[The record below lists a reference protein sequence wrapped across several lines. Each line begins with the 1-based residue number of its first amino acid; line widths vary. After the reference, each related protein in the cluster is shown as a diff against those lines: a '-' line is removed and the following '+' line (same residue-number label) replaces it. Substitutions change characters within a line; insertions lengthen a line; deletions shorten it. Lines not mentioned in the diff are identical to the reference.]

1 MVLNGEENPHRMSLS
16 GFPACIMRGGNIS
29 AALRLI
35 RPAPGTDR
43 APLNSPGGFVDKR
56 KSWREQEQS
65 LVARWN
71 DAVERQRQLQREL
84 SRQPDESAGE
94 LKQKE
99 LAVRSE
105 IEGLRREVARL
116 KVQFNSGK
124 RY

>member
-1 MVLNGEENPHRMSLS
+1 MYNIYAETIGSLQHS
-16 GFPACIMRGGNIS
+16 SRHPRS
-29 AALRLI
+29 AQQ
-35 RPAPGTDR
+35 PQGVY
-43 APLNSPGGFVDKR
+43 VDKR
-56 KSWREQEQS
+56 KTWREQEQS

-71 DAVERQRQLQREL
+71 DAAQRQRLLHEEL
-84 SRQPDESAGE
+84 SRQPDEDAGE

>member
-1 MVLNGEENPHRMSLS
+1 MYNIYAETIGSLQHCS
-16 GFPACIMRGGNIS
+16 RHPR
-29 AALRLI
+29 AAQQ
-35 RPAPGTDR
+35 PQGVY
-43 APLNSPGGFVDKR
+43 VDKR
-56 KSWREQEQS
+56 KTWREQEQS

-71 DAVERQRQLQREL
+71 DAAQRQRLLHEEL
-84 SRQPDESAGE
+84 SRQPDEDAGE

>member
-1 MVLNGEENPHRMSLS
+1 M
-16 GFPACIMRGGNIS
+16 
-29 AALRLI
+29 
-35 RPAPGTDR
+35 
-43 APLNSPGGFVDKR
+43 DKR
-56 KSWREQEQS
+56 KTWREQEQS

-71 DAVERQRQLQREL
+71 DAAERQRQLHVEL
-84 SRQPDESAGE
+84 SRQPDEAAGE

>member
-1 MVLNGEENPHRMSLS
+1 MPADRPERGPSLYNA
-16 GFPACIMRGGNIS
+16 PAEYFGSLQHTSRQPR
-29 AALRLI
+29 AAQQ
-35 RPAPGTDR
+35 PQGVY
-43 APLNSPGGFVDKR
+43 VDKR
-56 KSWREQEQS
+56 KTWREQEQS

-71 DAVERQRQLQREL
+71 DAAERQRQLHEEL

>member
-1 MVLNGEENPHRMSLS
+1 VYDEHAGTFGSREHTSRQPR
-16 GFPACIMRGGNIS
+16 
-29 AALRLI
+29 AAQQ
-35 RPAPGTDR
+35 PQGDD
-43 APLNSPGGFVDKR
+43 VDKR
-56 KSWREQEQS
+56 KTWREQEQL

-71 DAVERQRQLQREL
+71 DAAERQRQLHEEL
-84 SRQPDESAGE
+84 SQQPDETASE